1 MPDIRS
7 LVEPVRTN
15 YARGS
20 NLLLWTTRAGYM
32 VTRRTGYRLS
42 ASTQGLRRLSPVRQ
56 DHVLLTSTVGL
67 AIEHVFG
74 YHTME
79 WIADGIRKDNPADPY

>member
-67 AIEHVFG
+67 VIEHMFG

-79 WIADGIRKDNPADPY
+79 RKADGINTDNSAGSN